1 MKHNPVSEVVRVEA
15 GAAECAAFDHRD
27 RHSRASE
34 ASRQGRPGL
43 AGADTMAA

>member
-27 RHSRASE
+27 RHSAPARRRAKGDPVWP
-34 ASRQGRPGL
+34 API
-43 AGADTMAA
+43 TMVS